1 MKKIT
6 KTINNICLVIEAL
19 MGILLIIIFA
29 AGEDFPNLFFIL
41 IYILISIY
49 SIKKYFEL
57 KKDI

>member
-6 KTINNICLVIEAL
+6 KIINNICLVIEAL

-29 AGEDFPNLFFIL
+29 TGEDFPNLFFIL
-41 IYILISIY
+41 IYILISID
-49 SIKKYFEL
+49 SIKEYFEL

>member
-6 KTINNICLVIEAL
+6 KTINNICLVLEAL

-29 AGEDFPNLFFIL
+29 TGEDFPNLFFIL
-41 IYILISIY
+41 IYIFISIY

>member
-6 KTINNICLVIEAL
+6 KTINNICLVLEAL

-29 AGEDFPNLFFIL
+29 TGEDFPNLFFIL
-41 IYILISIY
+41 IYIFISID
-49 SIKKYFEL
+49 SIKEYFEL

>member
-29 AGEDFPNLFFIL
+29 TGEDFPNLFFIL
-41 IYILISIY
+41 IYILISID
-49 SIKKYFEL
+49 SIKEYFEL

>member
-6 KTINNICLVIEAL
+6 KTINNICLVLEAL

-29 AGEDFPNLFFIL
+29 TGEDFPNLFFIL
-41 IYILISIY
+41 IYILISTD
-49 SIKKYFEL
+49 SIKEYFEL

>member
-6 KTINNICLVIEAL
+6 KTINNICLVLEVL

-29 AGEDFPNLFFIL
+29 TGEDFPNLFFIL

-49 SIKKYFEL
+49 SIKEYFEL

>member
-6 KTINNICLVIEAL
+6 KTINNICLVLEAL

-29 AGEDFPNLFFIL
+29 TGEDFPNLFFIL

-49 SIKKYFEL
+49 SIKEYFEL

>member
-29 AGEDFPNLFFIL
+29 TGEDFPNLFFIL

-49 SIKKYFEL
+49 SIKEYFEL

>member
-6 KTINNICLVIEAL
+6 KTINNICLVLEAL

-29 AGEDFPNLFFIL
+29 TGEDFPNLFFIL